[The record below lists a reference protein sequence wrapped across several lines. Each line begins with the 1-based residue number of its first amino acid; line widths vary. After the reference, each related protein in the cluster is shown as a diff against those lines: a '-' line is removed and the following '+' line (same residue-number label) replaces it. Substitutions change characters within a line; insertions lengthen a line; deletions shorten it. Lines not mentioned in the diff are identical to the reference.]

1 MFGNRDIPVYLF
13 TGFLESGKSTC
24 FQEILEE
31 GNFEDGLRTLYL
43 MTEEGE
49 KEVDEMLLR
58 HNKVDTVL
66 IEDEEDL
73 TEDKCKELVKQYKPA
88 RIVIEV
94 NGMWDLVKLINETIP
109 ENWIVVQTFTTVNAE
124 TFSVYINNMK
134 SLIMSHFQ
142 QSDLVIFNRC
152 SSDMD
157 KASMRRNVKAINRR
171 AQVLFESEDGSVESN
186 IEEELPFDVTAK
198 EIVLE
203 DDDFGLWYLDV
214 SEHPEKYE
222 GKTIV
227 FKGQVY
233 RNRTFPKDAF
243 VPSRAAMTCCADDIA
258 KIGFICHYPEA
269 DKFATNDWVM
279 VTVKVKPEFS
289 RKQQALV
296 PMLWAKS
303 KKPLPHKRKLYTLVS
318 YKPRTKRDAPWHA
331 SSLANAMAH
340 LFWYEATASMS
351 GAGGGANSVG
361 YSAERIALHKA
372 SHHKFY
378 RCFTNVVLYY

>member
-31 GNFEDGLRTLYL
+31 GNFEDGLRTLFL
-43 MTEEGE
+43 LTEEGE
-49 KEVDEMLLR
+49 KEIDENLLKY
-58 HNKVDTVL
+58 NKVDTVV
-66 IEDEEDL
+66 IEEEEDL

-109 ENWIVVQTFTTVNAE
+109 ENWVVVQTFTTVNAE
-124 TFSVYINNMK
+124 TFSMYISNMK

-152 SSDMD
+152 DKEMD
-157 KASMRRNVKAINRR
+157 KASMRRNVKAINRA

-186 IEEELPFDVTAK
+186 IEEELPYDINGDVI
-198 EIVLE
+198 ELE

-222 GKTIV
+222 NKTII

-233 RNRTFPKDAF
+233 RNRTFPSDAF
-243 VPSRAAMTCCADDIA
+243 VPARKAMTCCADDIA
-258 KIGFICHYPEA
+258 KIGFICHYKEA
-269 DKFATNDWVM
+269 MNFHSDSWVK
-279 VTVKVKPEFS
+279 VWVKVKPEFS
-289 RKQQALV
+289 KRQQALV
-296 PMLWAKS
+296 PLLWAEKVEETEPP
-303 KKPLPHKRKLYTLVS
+303 KEELVYFS
-318 YKPRTKRDAPWHA
+318 
-331 SSLANAMAH
+331 
-340 LFWYEATASMS
+340 
-351 GAGGGANSVG
+351 
-361 YSAERIALHKA
+361 
-372 SHHKFY
+372 
-378 RCFTNVVLYY
+378 

>member
-31 GNFEDGLRTLYL
+31 GNFEDGLRTLFL

-49 KEVDEMLLR
+49 KEIDANLLR
-58 HNKVDTVL
+58 YNKVDTVI

-73 TEDKCKELVKQYKPA
+73 TEEKCKELVKEYKPA

-94 NGMWDLVKLINETIP
+94 NGMWDLVKLLNETIP
-109 ENWIVVQTFTTVNAE
+109 ENWVVVQTFTTVNAE
-124 TFSVYINNMK
+124 TFQMYINNMK
-134 SLIMSHFQ
+134 ALIMSHFQ

-152 SSDMD
+152 DKEMD
-157 KASMRRNVKAINRR
+157 KASMRRNVKAINRA

-186 IEEELPFDVTAK
+186 IEEELPYDMNAEVI
-198 EIVLE
+198 ELE

-222 GKTIV
+222 DKTIV

-233 RNRTFPKDAF
+233 RNRTFPSDAF
-243 VPSRAAMTCCADDIA
+243 VPARKAMTCCADDIA
-258 KIGFICHYPEA
+258 KIGFICHYKEA
-269 DKFATNDWVM
+269 TKFHTDSWVK

-296 PMLWAKS
+296 PMLWADKVE
-303 KKPLPHKRKLYTLVS
+303 RAE
-318 YKPRTKRDAPWHA
+318 APKEEIVYF
-331 SSLANAMAH
+331 S
-340 LFWYEATASMS
+340 
-351 GAGGGANSVG
+351 
-361 YSAERIALHKA
+361 
-372 SHHKFY
+372 
-378 RCFTNVVLYY
+378 